1 MRTDTIFYQLFLK
14 FHGLLFELL
23 GQPVENADRYQ
34 FTSVEV
40 KEKAFRFDGIFM
52 PTTSDRPIYFVEVQF
67 QDKPDFYWE
76 FITEIN
82 IYLNQYK
89 PVQDW
94 QAVAIFANRNIEVK
108 VLTTYQQE
116 LVDNSRIVRI
126 YLDELR
132 SQDSIAIGLIQ
143 LITSK
148 DEEAPQLVK
157 RLLAKARID
166 LTDLAF
172 QESIIELLES
182 VLLSKFPKLSR
193 KEIETMFALSD
204 LRQTRVYQEAME
216 EGEVK
221 GEAKGEARGR
231 QEGRQNEAKTL
242 LVRMLSKRFGKLTDR
257 QEIQISELSIE
268 ELENLGEALLDFATV
283 TDLDNWLQ
291 NL

>member
-216 EGEVK
+216 EGEAR

>member
-1 MRTDTIFYQLFLK
+1 
-14 FHGLLFELL
+14 
-23 GQPVENADRYQ
+23 
-34 FTSVEV
+34 
-40 KEKAFRFDGIFM
+40 
-52 PTTSDRPIYFVEVQF
+52 
-67 QDKPDFYWE
+67 
-76 FITEIN
+76 
-82 IYLNQYK
+82 
-89 PVQDW
+89 
-94 QAVAIFANRNIEVK
+94 
-108 VLTTYQQE
+108 
-116 LVDNSRIVRI
+116 
-126 YLDELR
+126 
-132 SQDSIAIGLIQ
+132 LIQ

-216 EGEVK
+216 EGEAR